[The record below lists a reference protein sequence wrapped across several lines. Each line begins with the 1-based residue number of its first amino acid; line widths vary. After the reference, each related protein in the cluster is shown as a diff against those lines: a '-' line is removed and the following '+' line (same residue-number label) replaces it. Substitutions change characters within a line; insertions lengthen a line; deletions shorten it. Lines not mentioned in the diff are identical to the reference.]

1 MITKPN
7 LIAVCGDPGGSNAL
21 VPVIQLLQKDAQ
33 LNIIVFAYRQ
43 ATDIMAKNK
52 IEFTALPE
60 ETSIATI
67 RSLIEIVKP
76 NILVSGTSFKSTV
89 LEKKFILVA
98 QEMKVPSLA
107 IIDFWSN
114 YSLRFCNDDGQLAYL
129 PDKIAVMDERAFNE
143 MVREGFNPDSL
154 VITGQPVF
162 DDLDKCKS
170 GFNLQKRQRVKD
182 FFCIASD
189 STFVVFVSQPV
200 SKLYGRVD
208 SNPHYLGYDE
218 KMVLHLLL
226 STLEKISLTRN
237 KKITLL
243 IRPHPREDL
252 LNYKDIESK
261 QITVIVSKEE
271 NLREIMMTSDIVIGM
286 ATEPLVEACYLNCI
300 VISLQPGLRF
310 SDSLPTNQWG
320 YSYGVY
326 SSEMIPGVI
335 EKMLFDPE
343 AIQDRKA
350 HLMQFQHDGKAAHR
364 VVTTIY
370 QMIGMKNV
378 TGI

>member
-1 MITKPN
+1 MIKKPN
-7 LIAVCGDPGGSNAL
+7 LIAVSGDSGGSNAL

-33 LNIIVFAYRQ
+33 LNVIVSAYRQ

-52 IEFTALPE
+52 IPFMALTE

-67 RSLIEIVKP
+67 RSLIEIIKP
-76 NILVSGTSFKSTV
+76 NILVCGTSFKSSV

-98 QEMKVPSLA
+98 QEMKIPSLA

-114 YSLRFCNDDGQLAYL
+114 YSLRFCNDDGQLANL

-143 MVREGFNPDSL
+143 MVSEGFNPDSL

-162 DDLDKCKS
+162 DDLMECKT
-170 GFNLQKRQRVKD
+170 GFTLQKRQRIWD
-182 FFCIASD
+182 FFGIVSD
-189 STFVVFVSQPV
+189 STFVFFCSQPI
-200 SKLYGRVD
+200 SKLYGSDD
-208 SNPHYLGYDE
+208 SNPLYLGYDE
-218 KMVLHLLL
+218 KKVLNLLL
-226 STLEKISLTRN
+226 STLEKVSLTHN

-243 IRPHPREDL
+243 IRPHPREGL

-261 QITVIVSKEE
+261 QITIIVSKEE
-271 NLREIMMTSDIVIGM
+271 DLREIMMASDIVIGM

-350 HLMQFQHDGKAAHR
+350 RLMQFQHDGKAARR

-370 QMIGMKNV
+370 QMIGIKNV